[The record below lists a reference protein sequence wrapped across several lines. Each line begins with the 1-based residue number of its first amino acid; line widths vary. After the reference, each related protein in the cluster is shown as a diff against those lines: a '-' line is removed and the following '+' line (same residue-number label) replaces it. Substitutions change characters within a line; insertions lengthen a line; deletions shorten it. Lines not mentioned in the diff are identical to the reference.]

1 MILSSELTT
10 LLQSNGGRIIDNVS
24 KQAIEDYKYI
34 REHLNDGD
42 IRENAELQ
50 ERIGQFYYFKKHR
63 ITKKMRAHFIDVLE
77 EQKPKEEG
85 AEVQFIE
92 TVDKFLG
99 PENRNDYKEKHFMLL
114 SQLLHLLD
122 DKYTTYNKHMGEL
135 MHFALPTGQ
144 LIGNYQKRTAFLDF
158 YEKLNELKESFLE
171 NESVSNLL
179 KVIRIKNSAFK
190 DVLTLQKRM
199 DLLFGS
205 ASDLFGKGE
214 LLRTQSPLKA

>member
-1 MILSSELTT
+1 MILSSELQT
-10 LLQSNGGRIIDNVS
+10 LLQSNGGRIIDNVP

-34 REHLNDGD
+34 KEHLNDGD
-42 IRENAELQ
+42 IRENEELQ
-50 ERIGQFYYFKKHR
+50 ERIGQFYSFKKHR

-77 EQKPKEEG
+77 EQKPKGEEEG
-85 AEVQFIE
+85 FDFIG

-114 SQLLHLLD
+114 SQLMHLLD
-122 DKYTTYNKHMGEL
+122 EKYSIYDKHMGEL

-158 YEKLNELKESFLE
+158 YNKLNELKDAFIE
-171 NESVSNLL
+171 NESVNNLL
-179 KVIRIKNSAFK
+179 KVIRIKNSEFK
-190 DVLTLQKRM
+190 DILTLQKRM
-199 DLLFGS
+199 DLLFRS